1 MEKLYSF
8 DCYKASDCGKWGKAF
23 ERANKEHFGQCDKVS
38 KQGAVDSRRHGK
50 CFEDKTG
57 AGELDFLYRSKVKY
71 VKYVPVVAEN
81 VAVCYQEGFIFER
94 ETFLQML
101 ADVGLIREKI
111 STAGQHKI
119 TIQTFWNH
127 SKNKPHGKKYFDLLD
142 ACYERCIMTLEE
154 YYEAGGDF

>member
-8 DCYKASDCGKWGKAF
+8 DSYKATDCGKWGKAF
-23 ERANKEHFGQCDKVS
+23 ERANKEHFGQRDKVS

-57 AGELDFLYRSKVKY
+57 AGELDFLYHSKVKY

-94 ETFLQML
+94 EAFLEML
-101 ADVGLIREKI
+101 EEIGLVRTKI
-111 STAGQHKI
+111 STSGQEKV

-127 SKNKPHGKKYFDLLD
+127 KLNKPHGKKYFDLLD